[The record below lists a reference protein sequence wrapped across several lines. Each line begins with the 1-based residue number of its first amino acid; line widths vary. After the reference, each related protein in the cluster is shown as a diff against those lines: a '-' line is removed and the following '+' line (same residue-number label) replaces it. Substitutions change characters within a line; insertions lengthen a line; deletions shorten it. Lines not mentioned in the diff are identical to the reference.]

1 MKITEDDTRHWLG
14 TSNPMAEAIEVITSV
29 ANGEYTPENLKQDI
43 ADISEYY
50 DAETFESQYAG
61 GFGSG
66 SLSDVGL
73 STNQLT
79 STWGS
84 GDFDSASLN
93 SSLIL
98 PLSILQDTKMFL
110 LVLKVKPTV
119 MHPTIITLLSD
130 PPTPPMFQDI

>member
-1 MKITEDDTRHWLG
+1 MDSEQIPFHLANTMDESQQEDTDALKARASHPMVADFIQ
-14 TSNPMAEAIEVITSV
+14 NMAEWGFNNQDHTMLWDSMCLIIEADERGEFEEHIEMWEE
-29 ANGEYTPENLKQDI
+29 ANYG
-43 ADISEYY
+43 
-50 DAETFESQYAG
+50 AETFESQYAG

-93 SSLIL
+93 SS
-98 PLSILQDTKMFL
+98 
-110 LVLKVKPTV
+110 
-119 MHPTIITLLSD
+119 TLRH
-130 PPTPPMFQDI
+130 T

>member
-1 MKITEDDTRHWLG
+1 MTDGDITLNARELIDKLHDVDMKMYEDVLDTIAWKGYGRLG
-14 TSNPMAEAIEVITSV
+14 TWSDD
-29 ANGEYTPENLKQDI
+29 GEGNMILHEDE
-43 ADISEYY
+43 DF
-50 DAETFESQYAG
+50 DAETFETQYAG

-93 SSLIL
+93 SSR
-98 PLSILQDTKMFL
+98 
-110 LVLKVKPTV
+110 
-119 MHPTIITLLSD
+119 
-130 PPTPPMFQDI
+130 TPKCFRSC